1 MGEHTHTWRDVAN
14 YGHKTSKIIEHLSKN
29 SPTNYQAALWSFF
42 LNPLESKVS
51 YHSFT
56 FVLYEPI
63 RDTNGLH
70 FPCADRDEFIFSWNT
85 SVKPPA
91 VSLGTGVGQ
100 DMVSPFLGMEAARSN
115 YLQFLDSKSRSCRR
129 RCVRWLTKQ
138 GLWWFHIA

>member
-1 MGEHTHTWRDVAN
+1 MGNIHITLRDVAN
-14 YGHKTSKIIEHLSKN
+14 YGHKTSKIIEYLSKN

-42 LNPLESKVS
+42 SNPLEPKVS

-70 FPCADRDEFIFSWNT
+70 FPCTDRNEFIFSWDT

-91 VSLGTGVGQ
+91 VSLGTGVG
-100 DMVSPFLGMEAARSN
+100 RT
-115 YLQFLDSKSRSCRR
+115 
-129 RCVRWLTKQ
+129 W
-138 GLWWFHIA
+138 